1 MIDYIFL
8 FANLAAAIADP
19 TVGAYYNN
27 GWRMDVCNPGIKV
40 VTAAALVNGVSPI
53 TGYWIM
59 IESTGPSA
67 ALSSNSKLV
76 LVLDRDA
83 AVRSK
88 SFVVAAAISGA
99 NRTNATISVV
109 PLGSQYPQPLGQ

>member
-40 VTAAALVNGVSPI
+40 VTAAALVNGVSPL
-53 TGYWIM
+53 TGYWVM
-59 IESTGPSA
+59 IESPPNV
-67 ALSSNSKLV
+67 ALANDAKLV
-76 LVLDRDA
+76 LALDRNA
-83 AVRSK
+83 AVQSK
-88 SFVVAAAISGA
+88 PFVVAAAISGA
-99 NRTNATISVV
+99 NRTNATMAPV